1 MTGAPKANKV
11 TNAAVTNTTQNA
23 VTDTTNITVTNTTKN
38 AVADTTQVADTK
50 TATAPADVSED
61 IFAGLD
67 FGFGDE

>member
-11 TNAAVTNTTQNA
+11 TNVADTNITQNADTNTTNIA
-23 VTDTTNITVTNTTKN
+23 VANTTKN
-38 AVADTTQVADTK
+38 AVAK
-50 TATAPADVSED
+50 TATTPADVSED